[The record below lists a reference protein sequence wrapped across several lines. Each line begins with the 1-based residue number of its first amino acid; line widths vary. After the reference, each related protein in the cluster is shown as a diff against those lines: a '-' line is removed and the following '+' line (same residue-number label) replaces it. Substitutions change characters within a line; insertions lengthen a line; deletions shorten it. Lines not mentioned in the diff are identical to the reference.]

1 MFQPPTNSDLLTS
14 IETEEPSA
22 GDKVVKS
29 KEIVNKNDFVKVQF
43 TSDVLNI
50 FYDDDIVE
58 LLWGKKY
65 NTALRR
71 YKEPGLAR

>member
-1 MFQPPTNSDLLTS
+1 MVVINKFSSHCGDFSSNVLDHWFHEILMFSYLQ
-14 IETEEPSA
+14 
-22 GDKVVKS
+22 KH
-29 KEIVNKNDFVKVQF
+29 
-43 TSDVLNI
+43 SDVLNI